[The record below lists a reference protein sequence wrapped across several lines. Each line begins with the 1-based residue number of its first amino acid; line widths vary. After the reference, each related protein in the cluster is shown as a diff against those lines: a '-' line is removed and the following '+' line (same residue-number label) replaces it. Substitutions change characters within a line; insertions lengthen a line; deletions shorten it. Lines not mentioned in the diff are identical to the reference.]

1 MLKITK
7 KDYNKKL
14 VKDIKQCF
22 SQEENENM
30 QKSGRERYKNLP
42 EDEKKMLL
50 SI

>member
-14 VKDIKQCF
+14 VKDIKQSV

-30 QKSGRERYKNLP
+30 QKYGRERYKNLT
-42 EDEKKMLL
+42 EDEKKDAG
-50 SI
+50 